1 MPIELDKVPWEFLKT
16 HIMPE
21 ENSTEGTDPKNASEA
36 SSHEMADDQLQD
48 VTGGYE
54 LGLGWEKL
62 PPAKSKQ
69 TWDLIRTTADPR

>member
-1 MPIELDKVPWEFLKT
+1 MS
-16 HIMPE
+16 E
-21 ENSTEGTDPKNASEA
+21 ENSTSGTDPKNASE
-36 SSHEMADDQLQD
+36 SPSHEMADEQLQD

>member
-1 MPIELDKVPWEFLKT
+1 MS
-16 HIMPE
+16 E
-21 ENSTEGTDPKNASEA
+21 ENSISGSDPNKASE
-36 SSHEMADDQLQD
+36 SPSHEMADDQLQD